1 MTTHV
6 LVVDD
11 VPAMAE
17 QYAYDLKRVGGYQ
30 TTVAANGDEALDLLA
45 REPIDCVVLDLE
57 MPGIDGFEVLRRLQ
71 QRGIDTPVIVY
82 TGTGNYER
90 CVQAV
95 RLGAYG
101 FVDKAEPIERVVQEI
116 ENAVSR
122 GRLVKEVRS
131 LRSRFDG
138 DTPLIGDSVPMRSL
152 REAIA
157 RVAPL
162 PSSVLIVGESGT
174 GKELV
179 ARELHRR
186 GPLDSARSRSGA
198 KPPLVPVN
206 SAALPEQ
213 LVESELFGH
222 ERGAFTGADRLRRG
236 AFENAGAGTLFLDE
250 VGELP
255 LPAQAKLLRVLEDR
269 TVMRVGGDRAI
280 QVAARVVAATNRDLE
295 REVDAGRFR
304 QDLYYRLNV
313 HTLRVPPLRD
323 RLSDVPALV
332 EHLLRTIAS
341 HLAIRPK
348 TIAPDALALL
358 GGYDWRR
365 NNVRELRNCLERMM
379 IASDASVI
387 GAADVPPEVRGDERE
402 EGTDVTA
409 AARDAQGAEGAGRTA
424 NHSRRPRE
432 KRLARHAHGRSAR
445 PLGSFQPAEDHA
457 PPRSEQGWTSGHVA
471 FDLVSAGTRHSPP
484 SRPIPIPCFRQL
496 ALPSR
501 VRSLSLP
508 RSRWPSACPEGS
520 RHGRPRLRGRPTKG
534 EGT

>member
-17 QYAYDLKRVGGYQ
+17 QYAYDLKRVGGYY
-30 TTVAANGDEALDLLA
+30 TIVALGGEAALDVVD

-57 MPGIDGFEVLRRLQ
+57 MPGMNGFEVLRRLQ
-71 QRGIDTPVIVY
+71 QRNIDTPVIVY
-82 TGTGNYER
+82 TGTGSYDR
-90 CVQAV
+90 CIQAV

-101 FVDKAEPIERVVQEI
+101 FIDKSEPIQRVVQEI

-122 GRLVKEVRS
+122 GRLVTEVRS
-131 LRSRFDG
+131 LRSRLDG
-138 DTPLIGDSVPMRSL
+138 ESSLIGDSAPMRAL

-157 RVAPL
+157 RVAPI

-186 GPLDSARSRSGA
+186 GPGP
-198 KPPLVPVN
+198 KTPLVAVN

-269 TVMRVGGDRAI
+269 KVTRVGGDRAI
-280 QVAARVVAATNRDLE
+280 QITARVIAATNRDLE
-295 REVDAGRFR
+295 QEVEAGRFR

-313 HTLRVPPLRD
+313 HTLRVPPVRD
-323 RLSDVPALV
+323 RLSDIPVLV
-332 EHLLRTIAS
+332 EHLLRAIAIQ
-341 HLAIRPK
+341 LGVRPK
-348 TIAPDALALL
+348 TIAPDAVALL
-358 GGYDWRR
+358 AAYDWRK

-379 IASDASVI
+379 IASDSAVI
-387 GAADVPPEVRGDERE
+387 GTADVPPEIQRDELDDA
-402 EGTDVTA
+402 DVTA
-409 AARDAQGAEGAGRTA
+409 TPGTLKALKAQAERQIILGALDKHDWHVTRTA
-424 NHSRRPRE
+424 EALGLADHS
-432 KRLARHAHGRSAR
+432 
-445 PLGSFQPAEDHA
+445 
-457 PPRSEQGWTSGHVA
+457 
-471 FDLVSAGTRHSPP
+471 
-484 SRPIPIPCFRQL
+484 
-496 ALPSR
+496 
-501 VRSLSLP
+501 SLLKIM
-508 RSRWPSACPEGS
+508 R
-520 RHGRPRLRGRPTKG
+520 RHGLSKG
-534 EGT
+534 ART